1 MTKNFFKIMG
11 IILGVFIIGNFIFYY
26 GVDKTFSE
34 FTDMGW
40 FKTLVLLMGLV
51 TGSAVDQFIICGIA
65 FYIIQFLNNKEI
77 LNFDDKINIILGYVL
92 SVVINF
98 GFRFFYLE
106 RMGKEIMNFENI
118 FITVFVP
125 IIYSFLMFRI
135 VKRFVKK

>member
-1 MTKNFFKIMG
+1 MTKNFLKIIG
-11 IILGVFIIGNFIFYY
+11 VILVIFIIGNFIFYY
-26 GVDKTFSE
+26 GADKNSPE
-34 FTDMGW
+34 FTDIGW
-40 FKTLVLLMGLV
+40 LETLVLLMGLV
-51 TGSAVDQFIICGIA
+51 TGSAVDQFIICGTA
-65 FYIIQFLNNKEI
+65 FYIIQFLYNKEI

-118 FITVFVP
+118 FITIFVP

-135 VKRFVKK
+135 IKRFFNK

>member
-1 MTKNFFKIMG
+1 M
-11 IILGVFIIGNFIFYY
+11 
-26 GVDKTFSE
+26 S
-34 FTDMGW
+34 
-40 FKTLVLLMGLV
+40 LV

-65 FYIIQFLNNKEI
+65 FYIIQFLTNKEI
-77 LNFDDKINIILGYVL
+77 LNFDDKINIILSYIL

-118 FITVFVP
+118 FIIIFVP

>member
-1 MTKNFFKIMG
+1 MG
-11 IILGVFIIGNFIFYY
+11 VILGIFIIGNFVFYY
-26 GVDKTFSE
+26 GVDKTSPE
-34 FTDMGW
+34 FTDIGW
-40 FKTLVLLMGLV
+40 LETLVLLMGLV
-51 TGSAVDQFIICGIA
+51 IGSAVDLFIICGIA

-98 GFRFFYLE
+98 GFRFFYLQRIDE
-106 RMGKEIMNFENI
+106 EIINFENI